1 MKKIL
6 LAISVALLVTGCGD
20 SPEQLELTKMRM
32 QMDHELRMAKVSQGA
47 QVAQHTEY
55 QPSSYSEPAEYA
67 SAPVDGVR
75 NGDDGGSS
83 VMGTV
88 AAVGLGALAGY
99 AASELLDNGHRSY
112 TDSTGRVRYV
122 DKSGREIKKSDYDSY
137 KAANPTKAKIS
148 EANQKA
154 KTAINSGATKVV
166 DTSKNVAKKVDQKV
180 VKPVQKKASSYKA
193 SSSSKRK

>member
-6 LAISVALLVTGCGD
+6 LAMSVALLVTGCGD
-20 SPEQLELTKMRM
+20 SQEQLELTKMRM

-47 QVAQHTEY
+47 QVAPQQH
-55 QPSSYSEPAEYA
+55 PVYSEPVEY
-67 SAPVDGVR
+67 SHEQPDVVR
-75 NGDDGGSS
+75 NDSDSGSS

-166 DTSKNVAKKVDQKV
+166 DTSKNIAKKVDQKV

>member
-6 LAISVALLVTGCGD
+6 LAMSVALLVTGCGD
-20 SPEQLELTKMRM
+20 SQEQLELTKMRM

-47 QVAQHTEY
+47 QVAPQQHTV
-55 QPSSYSEPAEYA
+55 YSEPVEY
-67 SAPVDGVR
+67 SHEQPDVVR
-75 NGDDGGSS
+75 NDSDGGSS

-112 TDSTGRVRYV
+112 ADSTGRVRYV

-166 DTSKNVAKKVDQKV
+166 DASKNVAKKVDQKV
-180 VKPVQKKASSYKA
+180 VQPVKKKASSYKV
-193 SSSSKRK
+193 SSSSKRR